1 MKTHPTFVNRFK
13 MSARPALAA
22 FMFATAAFSVRG
34 ETLINWNGQDAAG
47 IGNFGYCDNWYYGS
61 CPSWAYGSEV
71 HFSYNNHPDGNGY
84 NDLGGWVNIDNIY
97 WDSTFGSGLTWNGNG
112 NGVNVNTKIENDSSY
127 AQVWNIPLSV
137 AKNGASSFQLN
148 PVNAALTILAPVY
161 NNYSNAL
168 QVWGGNSQTLT
179 VGADLAGG
187 AGPNQTVNL
196 TVEQY
201 SIVKFTAG
209 QTWGN
214 SANGVN
220 INQGEMWMA
229 SGGSLANASV
239 PVNIGL
245 NDGNTA
251 KLWLSILTGGQSFTN
266 PITVNNSSTAGEKVV
281 GGLNTN
287 GTSTFYGAVT
297 LNGQINLSAA
307 TGGTDV
313 FAGPIT
319 GSGQSVVVNGYQEP
333 FAGVIVYNATNT
345 YSGSTY
351 IAGGTLQFNATG
363 SASNSANYFL
373 GEVTGSQTATLA
385 LGAAGGGQ
393 NLTNAITV
401 RSGSTGA
408 KFISSLATSGN
419 DTLAGTLA
427 LSNSVTLNSA
437 SGGNLNLNG
446 VISGN
451 GWGFTNSG
459 AGKVTLG
466 ATNTYTGST
475 ILNAGT
481 LALGATAAISNTP
494 LIAIAAGAT
503 LDVSAI
509 SAYSLTGSN
518 VLRAAGTGPV
528 AGTSAALINGASAG
542 SVSLGTQAVSLVFT
556 PTAFTGDTAH
566 PALLV
571 TNASLTLNNNALTVS
586 NATGTA
592 LGAGTYRLIQTGN
605 GSGGSISGTPNAT
618 ATITGSGVASG
629 TTNWVS
635 VASGNVILTVQLLTT
650 NTLTLSAGSNPSTY
664 GSNVTFQAAISPA
677 PANGETVTFLDGV
690 TTLGTGTL
698 ASGVATFTTNALV
711 FGSHP
716 ITAVYAG
723 DATDAGSTSGTVS
736 LTVNKATVT
745 VASGL
750 TANSKIYDGTT
761 AATISSNNVT
771 LSGVI
776 AHDTGSVTMTTN
788 GYAGV
793 FAAKN
798 ANTSVTVTV
807 SGLSLAGSAAGNYAL
822 TQPTLAA
829 NISAKALTMSGLS
842 VPGSK
847 IYDGT
852 TNAVVSGTA
861 ALASAEATGSGTTA
875 DGKPYTGDTVS
886 LTGTATGYYNSKDV
900 ATASTVTFGGLS
912 LTGAQATNY
921 SLTVQSAASAT
932 ITVKALTMSGLSVPG
947 SKIYDGTTNAAV
959 SGTAALPA
967 AEAAGSGTTV
977 DGKPYTGDTVSFT
990 GTVTGYY
997 NSKDVATAGTVT
1009 FGGLSLTGTQAA
1021 DYSLTVQSPAAATI
1035 TAKGLT
1041 AAGTLAAQ
1049 SKVYNGTTNAVLTGA
1064 AALLTAEAPGT
1075 GSTGDHT
1082 PYTGDTVGVM
1092 GTASGA
1098 FASPY
1103 VANGVTVN
1111 VSGISL
1117 SGAQAGD
1124 YSLTV
1129 PTLNANITAASL
1141 TVTANNASKAYGQTV
1156 TFAGTEFTTTGL
1168 TNGDTVTGVTLVSS
1182 GATNTATAGTY
1193 PIAVSGATGS
1203 GLGNYTISYTNGTL
1217 TVNPAGPTLTVG
1229 SSQSP
1234 IGYLGSVTFSATLPA
1249 DATGSVVFSSTN
1261 GAFSTNTLSGGS
1273 ASSVA
1278 IASLARGTNVITVVY
1293 GGDGNYLAATNLFNE
1308 VVTNH
1313 APAASVMTVTIT
1325 AGMGGEIALTDLATN
1340 WTDADGDMVELT
1352 AVNLTTTNGV
1362 PVYPIDLTTN
1372 LDGSYVINN
1381 LAYLGYT
1388 NPLNLA
1394 DQISYS
1400 IGDGFGGTN
1409 IGYINIVIQSSV
1421 TGTNSITAIAVG
1433 NPNSVTAYGVP
1444 GFSYVTERSTN
1455 LMAGAWVEI
1464 STNVAATNGVINV
1477 TDPFSDL
1484 GSNAPAAAFYRL
1496 LWHP

>member
-22 FMFATAAFSVRG
+22 FMFATVTVSVRG

-196 TVEQY
+196 TIEQY

-239 PVNIGL
+239 PVNVGL

-571 TNASLTLNNNALTVS
+571 TNASLTLNNNALTIS

-807 SGLSLAGSAAGNYAL
+807 SGLSLAGSAAGNYTL

-886 LTGTATGYYNSKDV
+886 LTGTASGYYNSKDV

-912 LTGAQATNY
+912 LTGA
-921 SLTVQSAASAT
+921 
-932 ITVKALTMSGLSVPG
+932 
-947 SKIYDGTTNAAV
+947 
-959 SGTAALPA
+959 
-967 AEAAGSGTTV
+967 
-977 DGKPYTGDTVSFT
+977 
-990 GTVTGYY
+990 
-997 NSKDVATAGTVT
+997 
-1009 FGGLSLTGTQAA
+1009 QAA

-1082 PYTGDTVGVM
+1082 PYTGDTVGVT

-1168 TNGDTVTGVTLVSS
+1168 TNGDTVTGVMLVSS

-1293 GGDGNYLAATNLFNE
+1293 GGDGNYLAATNRFNE

-1340 WTDADGDMVELT
+1340 WTDADGDTVELT

>member
-886 LTGTATGYYNSKDV
+886 
-900 ATASTVTFGGLS
+900 
-912 LTGAQATNY
+912 
-921 SLTVQSAASAT
+921 
-932 ITVKALTMSGLSVPG
+932 
-947 SKIYDGTTNAAV
+947 
-959 SGTAALPA
+959 
-967 AEAAGSGTTV
+967 
-977 DGKPYTGDTVSFT
+977 FT

>member
-22 FMFATAAFSVRG
+22 FMFATAAVSVRG

-196 TVEQY
+196 TIEQY

-518 VLRAAGTGPV
+518 ILRAAGTGPV

-571 TNASLTLNNNALTVS
+571 TNASLTLNNNTLTIS

-912 LTGAQATNY
+912 LTGAQAT
-921 SLTVQSAASAT
+921 
-932 ITVKALTMSGLSVPG
+932 
-947 SKIYDGTTNAAV
+947 
-959 SGTAALPA
+959 
-967 AEAAGSGTTV
+967 
-977 DGKPYTGDTVSFT
+977 
-990 GTVTGYY
+990 
-997 NSKDVATAGTVT
+997 
-1009 FGGLSLTGTQAA
+1009 

-1082 PYTGDTVGVM
+1082 PYTGDTVGVT

-1117 SGAQAGD
+1117 GGAQAGD

-1141 TVTANNASKAYGQTV
+1141 TVTANNASKVYGQTV
-1156 TFAGTEFTTTGL
+1156 TFAGTEFTATGL
-1168 TNGDTVTGVTLVSS
+1168 TNGDTVTGVMLVSS

-1193 PIAVSGATGS
+1193 PIVVSGATGS

-1234 IGYLGSVTFSATLPA
+1234 IGYLGSITFSATLPA

-1261 GAFSTNTLSGGS
+1261 GTFSTNTLSGGS

-1293 GGDGNYLAATNLFNE
+1293 GGDGNYLAATNRFNE

-1433 NPNSVTAYGVP
+1433 NPNTVTAYGVP

-1455 LMAGAWVEI
+1455 LMSGAWVEI